1 MTDKTAAKPEST
13 SVVIPAFDEGAIIGT
28 VVSDLL
34 SVGSWHEVIVIDD
47 GSTDD
52 TSQQAAKA
60 GARVIRHP
68 YNKGNGAA
76 VKSGIRA
83 AEAQYILILDG
94 DGQHRPNDAPRL
106 LSKLSSYELV
116 IGARATSTQASL
128 VRRLGNGLLNRL
140 ASYLTSHPIT
150 DLTSGFRAARATHL
164 REFLH
169 LLPNGFSTPTTTT
182 LAFIKAGYSVTFEP
196 TEARRRGGQ
205 SKIRLA
211 RDGAKFLLIILRVI
225 TIYSPLRIFV
235 PLSILSLTGGIG
247 YALWTIATE
256 MHVTNTSV
264 LLTVLGVLVFLI
276 GLVSD
281 QIATIRAAPRP
292 HD

>member
-1 MTDKTAAKPEST
+1 MTDKTAAKPETT
-13 SVVIPAFDEGAIIGT
+13 SVVIPAFNEGTIIGT

-34 SVGSWHEVIVIDD
+34 SVGPWHEVIVVDD

-52 TSQQAAKA
+52 TSQQAATA

-106 LSKLSSYELV
+106 LAKLSSYELV
-116 IGARATSTQASL
+116 VGARTTSTQASL

-196 TEARRRGGQ
+196 TEARRRGGH

-256 MHVTNTSV
+256 THVTNTSV

>member
-1 MTDKTAAKPEST
+1 MMDKTAAKPETT
-13 SVVIPAFDEGAIIGT
+13 SVVIPAFDEGNIIGT

-34 SVGSWHEVIVIDD
+34 SVGSWHEIIVVDD

-128 VRRLGNGLLNRL
+128 AV
-140 ASYLTSHPIT
+140 SY
-150 DLTSGFRAARATHL
+150 THL
-164 REFLH
+164 T
-169 LLPNGFSTPTTTT
+169 LPT
-182 LAFIKAGYSVTFEP
+182 
-196 TEARRRGGQ
+196 
-205 SKIRLA
+205 
-211 RDGAKFLLIILRVI
+211 ILRV
-225 TIYSPLRIFV
+225 
-235 PLSILSLTGGIG
+235 
-247 YALWTIATE
+247 
-256 MHVTNTSV
+256 
-264 LLTVLGVLVFLI
+264 
-276 GLVSD
+276 
-281 QIATIRAAPRP
+281 
-292 HD
+292 